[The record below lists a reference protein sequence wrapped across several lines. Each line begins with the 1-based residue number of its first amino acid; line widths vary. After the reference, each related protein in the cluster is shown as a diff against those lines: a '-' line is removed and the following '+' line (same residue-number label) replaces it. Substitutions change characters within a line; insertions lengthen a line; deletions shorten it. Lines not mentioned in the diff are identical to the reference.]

1 MKFGDLAVHVKHTSA
16 LFSMQIEYYIL
27 TRITGIVL
35 DPMPAMS
42 AYSAIFPPPSAAI

>member
-1 MKFGDLAVHVKHTSA
+1 MKFGDLTVHVKHTSA
-16 LFSMQIEYYIL
+16 LFSMQIEQYIL
-27 TRITGIVL
+27 TGIVL